1 MHSFLKVISQQIV
14 ASFAFSHSQIYHKR
28 FKAAL
33 VIHFSNLS
41 LQMKIHSSNLSPQM
55 KAHVAPSFPL
65 FLSHTPKSLGPHPL
79 SLSHSS
85 PSPPP
90 PSYEINSPPLLLEI
104 GKTRPF
110 LPKRHL
116 PLPSLAE
123 EPRRL
128 RRLLLPHALRGWK
141 AVSVNRSGEHSIPF
155 DSRTLGVINAFPPKR

>member
-1 MHSFLKVISQQIV
+1 MHSFSKVISQRIV
-14 ASFAFSHSQIYHKR
+14 ASYSFISYTDVSQ
-28 FKAAL
+28 AL
-33 VIHFSNLS
+33 QSCLS
-41 LQMKIHSSNLSPQM
+41 DPPQQSLSTNESECCSILSP
-55 KAHVAPSFPL
+55 V
-65 FLSHTPKSLGPHPL
+65 SHTPKSLGPHPL

-128 RRLLLPHALRGWK
+128 RRLLLSHALRGRK
-141 AVSVNRSGEHSIPF
+141 AVSVNGSGEHSIAF
-155 DSRTLGVINAFPPKR
+155 DSRTLGVINTFHPKR